1 MSVSR
6 LSVDAAGVIEGLKL
20 FRPVISCLS
29 GVTWALRHTYAD
41 GLSSDRLIASR
52 EGENSGLISE
62 LCPCL
67 LFYNGIRL

>member
-6 LSVDAAGVIEGLKL
+6 LSVDAAGVIEGLKP

-41 GLSSDRLIASR
+41 GLSSGRSIAS
-52 EGENSGLISE
+52 
-62 LCPCL
+62 
-67 LFYNGIRL
+67 